1 MFKMELI
8 PIGLKIFQKEKDIGI
23 YTYFVPK
30 IRNYMFSTF
39 TFNKAKIKKFEEL
52 SVDTQAAVLA
62 KMPCI
67 MFEYT
72 FKKDAQGKTEGQE
85 GIFFKIQKM
94 EIICFNT
101 GVCFLSIKTNIEN
114 SNKFSDVLNFNYK
127 FRSITAEEDLNNYDN
142 IRIQTDT
149 FDDAKGLKA
158 FIKEITGQN
167 QLEIKNI
174 DVDTER
180 FITYSYTC
188 IEQEH
193 WNKEE
198 DFGGLKAIYTKY
210 MKILPNDNNT
220 LFNSEENKIMSS
232 WNYAKLGIT
241 KAGTTLFTSSS
252 EINNYTALPHEYE
265 NEYLYTY
272 ILALYMKI
280 YIKLINLEI
289 KEGINVKKARKGF
302 IEFTKNL
309 WIQEVTIDDVGTLY
323 YHNLQNVLELDKLYL
338 ETKNEYDVLYKEM
351 NIEKNTKANR
361 AIIIILTI
369 SLIFSIL
376 NFMAL
381 MG

>member
-1 MFKMELI
+1 
-8 PIGLKIFQKEKDIGI
+8 
-23 YTYFVPK
+23 
-30 IRNYMFSTF
+30 
-39 TFNKAKIKKFEEL
+39 
-52 SVDTQAAVLA
+52 
-62 KMPCI
+62 
-67 MFEYT
+67 
-72 FKKDAQGKTEGQE
+72 
-85 GIFFKIQKM
+85 
-94 EIICFNT
+94 
-101 GVCFLSIKTNIEN
+101 
-114 SNKFSDVLNFNYK
+114 
-127 FRSITAEEDLNNYDN
+127 
-142 IRIQTDT
+142 
-149 FDDAKGLKA
+149 
-158 FIKEITGQN
+158 
-167 QLEIKNI
+167 
-174 DVDTER
+174 
-180 FITYSYTC
+180 
-188 IEQEH
+188 
-193 WNKEE
+193 
-198 DFGGLKAIYTKY
+198 